1 MPAFVAPNEASSDCQ
16 HLIKVIFVG
25 AAGVGKTCLIERLFT
40 NKFDSTTQPTIGV
53 DFRFKRYT
61 IDNKSVGV
69 TLWDTAG
76 AERFAALTCESLSLQ
91 QRCDALSSYFRGA
104 HGIVLVYDVTRPET
118 LEALRRQWLPE
129 VERHQSRP
137 DVVRLIVGN
146 KVDVGA
152 GSTREAA
159 GVVMLMLVNTATSVS
174 LAMAEERMVS
184 KEQGVEFARE
194 HGCMYHETSA
204 CTSDD
209 NVHDALVWGLV
220 AGILDNEELV
230 RAYHHDKLE
239 VEGARR
245 VHAPPK
251 MWCCQ

>member
-76 AERFAALTCESLSLQ
+76 AERFAALT
-91 QRCDALSSYFRGA
+91 SSYFRGA

-146 KVDVGA
+146 KVD
-152 GSTREAA
+152 
-159 GVVMLMLVNTATSVS
+159 
-174 LAMAEERMVS
+174 MAEERMVS